1 MKSTKHQT
9 QLRVEFVLG
18 LKLQGAMTWDIL
30 SLVNAGDGE
39 PFPAGHGKAWG
50 VSAQMVR
57 YYSRLADDLIAANL
71 ETRRDRLLS
80 FHHAGRR
87 TLFNH
92 ALQANDTRTALAVLD
107 SEAKLLRLFDA
118 PPAPDPTGMT
128 DEQIDAEVRELTAP
142 ERPGET
148 GGAALGAG
156 DAGGGGE
163 A

>member
-1 MKSTKHQT
+1 MRKPDPVRVQ
-9 QLRVEFVLG
+9 RVEFVLR
-18 LKLQGAMTWDIL
+18 LILQGAQTWDI
-30 SLVNAGDGE
+30 ATTTRTDGE
-39 PFPAGHGKAWG
+39 DYPAGHGKAWRVTDDTIRG
-50 VSAQMVR
+50 YMRSAD
-57 YYSRLADDLIAANL
+57 ALIAKEV
-71 ETRRDRLLS
+71 ETNRKRLMGY
-80 FHHAGRR
+80 HHATRR
-87 TLFNH
+87 TLFNR

-142 ERPGET
+142 ERPGEA